1 MIDPSAPTES
11 ANPFARGIKGE
22 YFVGR
27 EPELKRFRANLPGL
41 RTRQPNHELVAGLE
55 GTGKSYYLHK
65 LADIAREENF
75 IGLVLTL
82 DANVTPYLQIKPIL
96 NEIIEHLQ
104 DQAAKKT
111 NKPPSGELKR
121 DWDAGQK
128 STLFKFPQQDMLVT
142 SNLKNDFRM
151 LSNHAR
157 QHGFDGVVICL
168 DEGQRIEPL
177 ALSGLKNALEG
188 DGFFQ
193 IVLSWRLLTDTGGA
207 AEAGRRALRERATR
221 GEQDQGAERM
231 YGTPTGLGPF
241 TELEVRRFFATR
253 LANKAIRFSDQ
264 VCDRLGAIT
273 DRTPGWMTDFASKVY
288 DRALTDQILQVDV
301 SILDDCFQ
309 ERYADD
315 VKRAFDLC
323 AELPKDMKDIVK
335 ALCEFDGPKSVV
347 ELVERAFPNLQE
359 PFRTGY
365 AEGKGGRLDD
375 ISKKS
380 AMIIKNEEG
389 QFVVANNAGRYAL
402 KIAMGM
408 T

>member
-1 MIDPSAPTES
+1 MTDLSAFAES
-11 ANPFARGIKGE
+11 ANPFARGITGE

-41 RTRQPNHELVAGLE
+41 RIRQPNHELVAGLE

-65 LADIAREENF
+65 LAEIARQENF

-96 NEIIEHLQ
+96 GEIIDQLQ
-104 DQAAKKT
+104 YQVAKKK
-111 NKPPSGELKR
+111 NKPQSGELKR

-142 SNLKNDFRM
+142 SNLRSDFKM
-151 LSNHAR
+151 LANR
-157 QHGFDGVVICL
+157 VKEYEFDGVVVCL

-177 ALSGLKNALEG
+177 ALSGLKNALES
-188 DGFFQ
+188 DGSFQ

-207 AEAGRRALRERATR
+207 GEAGRRALRERATR

-231 YGTPTGLGPF
+231 FGIPTGLGPF

-253 LANKAIRFSDQ
+253 LANKAIGFSDE
-264 VCDRLGAIT
+264 VCDRLGEIT
-273 DRTPGWMTDFASKVY
+273 NRTPGWMTDFASKVY
-288 DRALTDQILQVDV
+288 DKALTDQILQVDV
-301 SILDDCFQ
+301 GLLDDCFQ
-309 ERYADD
+309 ERYSDD

-323 AELPKDMKDIVK
+323 AELPKDMKDIMK
-335 ALCEFDGPKSVV
+335 ALCEFTEPKSVT
-347 ELVERAFPNLQE
+347 ELVDRAFPNLQD

-365 AEGKGGRLDD
+365 AEAKGGRLDD
-375 ISKKS
+375 LCKKS

-402 KIAMGM
+402 KIAMGI